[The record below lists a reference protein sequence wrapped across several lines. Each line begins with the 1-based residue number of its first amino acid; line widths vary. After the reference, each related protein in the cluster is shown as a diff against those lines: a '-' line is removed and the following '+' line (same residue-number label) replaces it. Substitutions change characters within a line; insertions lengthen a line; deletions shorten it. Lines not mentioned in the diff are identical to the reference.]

1 MSDAS
6 VLPAP
11 LFERSTHTSLEVEHL
26 FDMAV
31 DLEAPHVYET
41 PVGTRLTYVTKL
53 GVVRG
58 PHLRGEL
65 LPGGGD
71 WVILGSDGV
80 SRLDIRGT
88 IRTDDGAL
96 IHCSALGVARLP
108 RDGRDRLTRGG
119 RIPFEE
125 SYIRTTPRF
134 ETSAERYAWLSG
146 QVCVGVNEF
155 SAGHIDFRIY
165 RVL

>member
-11 LFERSTHTSLEVEHL
+11 LFERPVDASLAVEHL

-31 DLEAPHVYET
+31 DLEPPHVYET
-41 PVGTRLTYVTKL
+41 PMGTRLTYVTKH

-71 WVILGSDGV
+71 WVVLGSDGV
-80 SRLDIRGT
+80 SRLDVRGT
-88 IRTDDGAL
+88 IRSDDGAL
-96 IHCSALGVARLP
+96 IHYSTLGVARLP
-108 RDGRDRLTRGG
+108 SDGRDRLTRGG

-146 QVCVGVNEF
+146 QVCVAVNEF
-155 SAGHIDFRIY
+155 SAGHIDYRIY
-165 RVL
+165 RLL